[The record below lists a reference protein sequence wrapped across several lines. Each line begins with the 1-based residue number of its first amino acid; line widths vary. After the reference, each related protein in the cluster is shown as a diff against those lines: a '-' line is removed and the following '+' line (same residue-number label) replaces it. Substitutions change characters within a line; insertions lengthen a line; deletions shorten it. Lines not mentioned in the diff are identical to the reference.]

1 MDNDDNLYRG
11 LISIKGVAYGDNRV
25 ILVKNAT
32 RGEWEL
38 PGGKLETG
46 ETFEEC
52 LIREFDEE
60 LGLMVECG
68 PVIDAAPHHFY
79 DDIVVIISV
88 ATQIGSTTCA

>member
-38 PGGKLETG
+38 PGGKLETD

-52 LIREFDEE
+52 LIR
-60 LGLMVECG
+60 GV
-68 PVIDAAPHHFY
+68 
-79 DDIVVIISV
+79 
-88 ATQIGSTTCA
+88 